1 MAWLVVLEK
10 MVVLVALILVGVL
23 SAKAGWVDGGLAKCS
38 AAW

>member
-23 SAKAGWVDGGLAKCS
+23 SADRKSVV
-38 AAW
+38 